1 MRVIQQHR
9 DQSRLWP
16 LLPGLLA
23 MILISCVPAYAL
35 TDYVFFSVNGDTT
48 GQSMTQGDF
57 IGFGCNCAVG
67 AEIEYQLW
75 YDINH
80 NDVIDTSTDLKII
93 VFSAA
98 DGQTSNDEGLP
109 DINPVADGWYITP
122 EILAGFAPGMYVF
135 RITDLSDNTFADLSI
150 VSYPMPSPPN
160 KFCGHVSMDGYPA
173 PNINL
178 RNIWIQADLAEAG
191 GMQMWSAM
199 TDDNG
204 YFEICINDSGTGLDF
219 EISAMDIPGF
229 VTPSSQQLTASGAI
243 YGVDFN
249 YATPTDSLYG
259 QIKDE
264 QDNLILN
271 SVNIYC
277 SPMFSG
283 ASNKNVD
290 AVNGN
295 YVVYFGPTEHG
306 LWYAGIN
313 HDNLVPTYLIPN
325 GFGFD
330 NDTNSSINHDF
341 ICLTADTV
349 LYARVTENGA
359 NPSHQYL
366 IQAMSDSLH
375 YMTVGV
381 SDTGSENL
389 LTLHISSLDM
399 NHWTVNVS
407 TGYDRYPIPNGYV
420 LEGGP
425 SNNNQPGDTVNLNF
439 INGVGI
445 TDTIKFDIGDQT
457 TSWNQIWVN
466 INNGAS
472 NYGDNPDNYGIFTIY
487 ADTGTYTMNC
497 FHNEYLT
504 FPNNRTIH
512 LTQDTTGGLGFI
524 LNKKHCRIEGTLV
537 NAYLPIPNDL
547 SVFAHTGDGNTG
559 YVAMGSVNRSTGTF
573 VLNVCDGTWII
584 DPPPLQ
590 NRIQPTAPVI
600 LVSEIPD
607 TLKTVDIVYT
617 VLGVDNAGQLP
628 TDFSLMQNYPNPF
641 NSSTAIDY
649 AIPTRSHVTIEILNL
664 LGETVATL
672 VDSDKPAGAYR
683 AIWDGR
689 GAHRKVVSSGIY
701 LYKIRAGN
709 FEQTRKM
716 ILIK

>member
-283 ASNKNVD
+283 ASNKNV
-290 AVNGN
+290 
-295 YVVYFGPTEHG
+295 F
-306 LWYAGIN
+306 
-313 HDNLVPTYLIPN
+313 
-325 GFGFD
+325 
-330 NDTNSSINHDF
+330 
-341 ICLTADTV
+341 
-349 LYARVTENGA
+349 
-359 NPSHQYL
+359 
-366 IQAMSDSLH
+366 
-375 YMTVGV
+375 
-381 SDTGSENL
+381 
-389 LTLHISSLDM
+389 
-399 NHWTVNVS
+399 
-407 TGYDRYPIPNGYV
+407 
-420 LEGGP
+420 
-425 SNNNQPGDTVNLNF
+425 
-439 INGVGI
+439 
-445 TDTIKFDIGDQT
+445 
-457 TSWNQIWVN
+457 WVN
-466 INNGAS
+466 W
-472 NYGDNPDNYGIFTIY
+472 YF
-487 ADTGTYTMNC
+487 
-497 FHNEYLT
+497 
-504 FPNNRTIH
+504 
-512 LTQDTTGGLGFI
+512 
-524 LNKKHCRIEGTLV
+524 
-537 NAYLPIPNDL
+537 
-547 SVFAHTGDGNTG
+547 
-559 YVAMGSVNRSTGTF
+559 F
-573 VLNVCDGTWII
+573 V
-584 DPPPLQ
+584 
-590 NRIQPTAPVI
+590 
-600 LVSEIPD
+600 
-607 TLKTVDIVYT
+607 
-617 VLGVDNAGQLP
+617 
-628 TDFSLMQNYPNPF
+628 
-641 NSSTAIDY
+641 
-649 AIPTRSHVTIEILNL
+649 
-664 LGETVATL
+664 
-672 VDSDKPAGAYR
+672 
-683 AIWDGR
+683 
-689 GAHRKVVSSGIY
+689 
-701 LYKIRAGN
+701 
-709 FEQTRKM
+709 
-716 ILIK
+716 

>member
-1 MRVIQQHR
+1 
-9 DQSRLWP
+9 
-16 LLPGLLA
+16 
-23 MILISCVPAYAL
+23 
-35 TDYVFFSVNGDTT
+35 
-48 GQSMTQGDF
+48 
-57 IGFGCNCAVG
+57 
-67 AEIEYQLW
+67 
-75 YDINH
+75 
-80 NDVIDTSTDLKII
+80 
-93 VFSAA
+93 
-98 DGQTSNDEGLP
+98 
-109 DINPVADGWYITP
+109 
-122 EILAGFAPGMYVF
+122 
-135 RITDLSDNTFADLSI
+135 
-150 VSYPMPSPPN
+150 
-160 KFCGHVSMDGYPA
+160 
-173 PNINL
+173 
-178 RNIWIQADLAEAG
+178 
-191 GMQMWSAM
+191 
-199 TDDNG
+199 
-204 YFEICINDSGTGLDF
+204 
-219 EISAMDIPGF
+219 
-229 VTPSSQQLTASGAI
+229 
-243 YGVDFN
+243 
-249 YATPTDSLYG
+249 
-259 QIKDE
+259 
-264 QDNLILN
+264 
-271 SVNIYC
+271 
-277 SPMFSG
+277 
-283 ASNKNVD
+283 
-290 AVNGN
+290 
-295 YVVYFGPTEHG
+295 
-306 LWYAGIN
+306 
-313 HDNLVPTYLIPN
+313 
-325 GFGFD
+325 
-330 NDTNSSINHDF
+330 
-341 ICLTADTV
+341 
-349 LYARVTENGA
+349 
-359 NPSHQYL
+359 
-366 IQAMSDSLH
+366 MSDSLH